1 MSAPLCIST
10 GRSSRRARTS
20 THGRADAAPWTPGT
34 TRVVSTRVYQP
45 LAGTPAVRIV
55 PAHLYKAAPV
65 SLLKLP
71 ISPRQLLTQIILPAL
86 KLLPAAM
93 NSIEALVMLV
103 AIALQESNLEHRWQ
117 VIDPKHPGKKGPAR
131 GLWQFE
137 LGTKASKGGV
147 WGVYLHPSSRYWL
160 AQVCAARGVAF
171 EPRAIWLALE
181 TDDLLACCVAR
192 LLLFTD
198 PKKLP
203 SISDVMGAWTLYRV
217 RTWRPGKPHQE
228 KWADNHAAAAL
239 AVQDIGV
246 AA

>member
-1 MSAPLCIST
+1 MAQLP
-10 GRSSRRARTS
+10 
-20 THGRADAAPWTPGT
+20 
-34 TRVVSTRVYQP
+34 
-45 LAGTPAVRIV
+45 
-55 PAHLYKAAPV
+55 
-65 SLLKLP
+65 LP
-71 ISPRQLLTQIILPAL
+71 IKPKDLLARVIRPAL
-86 KLLPAAM
+86 KLLPPAM
-93 NSIEALVMLV
+93 TSDSALVMLI

-117 VIDPKHPGKKGPAR
+117 VIDAKRPSKKGPAR

-147 WGVYLHPSSRYWL
+147 WGVYLHPTSRYWL

-203 SISDVMGAWTLYRV
+203 DINDVTGSWTLYRV
-217 RTWRPGKPHQE
+217 RTWRPGKPHPE
-228 KWADNHAAAAL
+228 KWPNNHRI
-239 AVQDIGV
+239 AVDTV
-246 AA
+246 WSPA